1 MLTMLKSLLLQLVPI
16 IAVKAPTDSELS
28 QAVSNSPIT
37 DGSSSQIVK
46 FYQEWGPHLHLTWG
60 MFRKMAGWF
69 QSVPVHWIYDFN
81 RGFEKIFTATF
92 SLLGWDGTLSS
103 KGSPLHG
110 LYVVMTSIGWA
121 LLGAALIVIVLQSL
135 GHAVKWGKILPNV
148 LMVALTLTVLPLMMR
163 TVSGAGSTSGV
174 GNVAVSARKDL
185 NQASDKGMTDDLAIQ
200 PIKNNIID
208 LSTVVRHGWQENP
221 DRLNISKLNTISD
234 ENDVSN
240 LDFGDYLDKDTLKN
254 LGLDK
259 DPYKNYTAPLQ
270 YHLNDESKQT
280 GGGYILVKNATGVGA
295 GSNNDDVYARYDV
308 DWMGLLGQSIILGVI
323 LLIASI
329 RVVKDIFELTA
340 MNLVAPILA
349 FQSVRSPKKLRDLV
363 NSIVGLYLSMVLIV
377 LVLKMFFIFI
387 AVAPTKLPTDM
398 TWITHALAV
407 IVIYAG
413 AGYAMLAGISYFERV
428 TGVSQGF
435 ADESGHAMAAG
446 AMGGAMAG
454 MGARAAG
461 WGFSKVSSF
470 GKNSSKGI
478 YGNNGSNN
486 SHNQS
491 HDSNSTTA
499 LGNHSQ
505 NSHGINDN
513 DNLQNNSAN
522 HNVSQNAA
530 NNHNATGINSNTQN
544 ADNSSENNNSGHTD
558 ANVDNNADNSMN
570 NNPYDATNYDQQG
583 DTIDGPATGIGS
595 SDELGEE
602 AGYGSSSDGQGI
614 GEVSDEN
621 AEGSDQNLDGQPGA
635 YEDPTTASG
644 IEPETDSQG
653 DQPYADSEMGS
664 GIGEPGVDGQ
674 GDQPYADSEMGSGIG
689 EPGVDGQND
698 QPYADPEMGT
708 GIAEPGIDGQND
720 QPYADP
726 EMGTGI
732 AEPGVDGQN
741 DQPYA
746 DSEMGSGIAEPG
758 VDGQGNQPYPGS
770 EMGSGING
778 SGTDMIDQEAY
789 GHSGNAQPGLAADHG
804 INSEAPNKFDMS
816 EKAHQSAE
824 PTGTVEPTRG
834 GYEHANGNAG
844 YADQGAAPS
853 VAPSINNEKAPDTKT
868 VTHDMPE
875 TAIEKPSVS
884 QRINQ
889 AGKKLE
895 KSSTSYLSSRR
906 FNMSQRGH
914 VSGRESAPF
923 EDDE

>member
-110 LYVVMTSIGWA
+110 LYVVMSSIGWA

-491 HDSNSTTA
+491 HDSNSNTA

-544 ADNSSENNNSGHTD
+544 ADNSSENNNSGQTD

-602 AGYGSSSDGQGI
+602 AGYGSSADGQGI

-664 GIGEPGVDGQ
+664 GIGEHGVDGQ
-674 GDQPYADSEMGSGIG
+674 GDQPYADSEMGS
-689 EPGVDGQND
+689 
-698 QPYADPEMGT
+698 

-726 EMGTGI
+726 EMGNGI
-732 AEPGVDGQN
+732 V
-741 DQPYA
+741 
-746 DSEMGSGIAEPG
+746 EPG

-778 SGTDMIDQEAY
+778 SGTDVIDQEAY

-804 INSEAPNKFDMS
+804 INGEAPNKFDMS

-834 GYEHANGNAG
+834 GYEHDYGNAG

-853 VAPSINNEKAPDTKT
+853 VAPSINDEKAPDTKT

-875 TAIEKPSVS
+875 TTIEKPSVS

-889 AGKKLE
+889 VGKKME

>member
-110 LYVVMTSIGWA
+110 LYVVMSSIGWA

-329 RVVKDIFELTA
+329 RVVKDIFELTV

-491 HDSNSTTA
+491 HDSNSNTA

-544 ADNSSENNNSGHTD
+544 ADNSSENNNSGQTD
-558 ANVDNNADNSMN
+558 TNVDNNADNSMN

-602 AGYGSSSDGQGI
+602 AGYGNSSDGQGI

-621 AEGSDQNLDGQPGA
+621 VEGSDQNLDGQPGA

-644 IEPETDSQG
+644 IIEPESDSQD

-674 GDQPYADSEMGSGIG
+674 GDQPYADSEMGNGIA
-689 EPGVDGQND
+689 EPGVDGQGD
-698 QPYADPEMGT
+698 QPYADPEMG
-708 GIAEPGIDGQND
+708 N
-720 QPYADP
+720 
-726 EMGTGI
+726 
-732 AEPGVDGQN
+732 
-741 DQPYA
+741 
-746 DSEMGSGIAEPG
+746 GIAEPG

-778 SGTDMIDQEAY
+778 SGTDVIDQEAY

-804 INSEAPNKFDMS
+804 INGEAPNKFDMS
-816 EKAHQSAE
+816 EKAHQSAK

-834 GYEHANGNAG
+834 GYEHADGNAG

>member
-110 LYVVMTSIGWA
+110 LYVVMSSIGWA

-435 ADESGHAMAAG
+435 TDESGHAMAAG

-470 GKNSSKGI
+470 GKNSNKGI

-491 HDSNSTTA
+491 HDSNSNTA

-544 ADNSSENNNSGHTD
+544 ADNSSENNNSGQTD

-583 DTIDGPATGIGS
+583 DTIDDPATGIGS

-674 GDQPYADSEMGSGIG
+674 NDQPYADSEMGSGIG
-689 EPGVDGQND
+689 EPGVDGQGD
-698 QPYADPEMGT
+698 QPYADPEMGN
-708 GIAEPGIDGQND
+708 GIAEPGVDGQGD

-726 EMGTGI
+726 EMG
-732 AEPGVDGQN
+732 N
-741 DQPYA
+741 
-746 DSEMGSGIAEPG
+746 GIAEPG

-778 SGTDMIDQEAY
+778 SGTDVIDQEAY

-804 INSEAPNKFDMS
+804 INGEAPNKFDMS

-889 AGKKLE
+889 VGKKLE

>member
-110 LYVVMTSIGWA
+110 LYVVMSSIGWA

-491 HDSNSTTA
+491 HDSNSNTA

-558 ANVDNNADNSMN
+558 TNVDNNADNSMN

-644 IEPETDSQG
+644 IIEPESDSQD

-674 GDQPYADSEMGSGIG
+674 GDQPYADSEMGNGIA
-689 EPGVDGQND
+689 EPGVDGQGD
-698 QPYADPEMGT
+698 QPYADPEMG
-708 GIAEPGIDGQND
+708 N
-720 QPYADP
+720 
-726 EMGTGI
+726 
-732 AEPGVDGQN
+732 
-741 DQPYA
+741 
-746 DSEMGSGIAEPG
+746 GIAEPG

-778 SGTDMIDQEAY
+778 SGTDVIDQEAY

-804 INSEAPNKFDMS
+804 INGEAPNKFDMS

>member
-110 LYVVMTSIGWA
+110 LYVVMSSIGWA

-491 HDSNSTTA
+491 HDSNSNTA

-544 ADNSSENNNSGHTD
+544 ADNSSENNNSGQTD

-653 DQPYADSEMGS
+653 D
-664 GIGEPGVDGQ
+664 
-674 GDQPYADSEMGSGIG
+674 
-689 EPGVDGQND
+689 
-698 QPYADPEMGT
+698 
-708 GIAEPGIDGQND
+708 
-720 QPYADP
+720 
-726 EMGTGI
+726 
-732 AEPGVDGQN
+732 
-741 DQPYA
+741 
-746 DSEMGSGIAEPG
+746 
-758 VDGQGNQPYPGS
+758 
-770 EMGSGING
+770 
-778 SGTDMIDQEAY
+778 
-789 GHSGNAQPGLAADHG
+789 
-804 INSEAPNKFDMS
+804 
-816 EKAHQSAE
+816 
-824 PTGTVEPTRG
+824 
-834 GYEHANGNAG
+834 
-844 YADQGAAPS
+844 
-853 VAPSINNEKAPDTKT
+853 
-868 VTHDMPE
+868 
-875 TAIEKPSVS
+875 
-884 QRINQ
+884 
-889 AGKKLE
+889 
-895 KSSTSYLSSRR
+895 LSLI
-906 FNMSQRGH
+906 H
-914 VSGRESAPF
+914 I
-923 EDDE
+923 

>member
-110 LYVVMTSIGWA
+110 LYVVMSSIGWA

-491 HDSNSTTA
+491 HDSNSNTA

-544 ADNSSENNNSGHTD
+544 ADNSSENNNSGQTD
-558 ANVDNNADNSMN
+558 TNVDNNADNSMN

-602 AGYGSSSDGQGI
+602 AGYGNSSDGQGI

-621 AEGSDQNLDGQPGA
+621 VEGSDQNLDGQPGA

-644 IEPETDSQG
+644 IIEPESDSQD

-664 GIGEPGVDGQ
+664 GLGEPGVDGQ
-674 GDQPYADSEMGSGIG
+674 GDQPYADSEMGNGIA
-689 EPGVDGQND
+689 EPGVDGQGD
-698 QPYADPEMGT
+698 QPYADPEMG
-708 GIAEPGIDGQND
+708 N
-720 QPYADP
+720 
-726 EMGTGI
+726 
-732 AEPGVDGQN
+732 
-741 DQPYA
+741 
-746 DSEMGSGIAEPG
+746 GIAEPG

-778 SGTDMIDQEAY
+778 SGTDVIDQEAY

-804 INSEAPNKFDMS
+804 INGEAPNKFDMS

>member
-1 MLTMLKSLLLQLVPI
+1 M
-16 IAVKAPTDSELS
+16 
-28 QAVSNSPIT
+28 
-37 DGSSSQIVK
+37 
-46 FYQEWGPHLHLTWG
+46 
-60 MFRKMAGWF
+60 
-69 QSVPVHWIYDFN
+69 
-81 RGFEKIFTATF
+81 
-92 SLLGWDGTLSS
+92 
-103 KGSPLHG
+103 
-110 LYVVMTSIGWA
+110 
-121 LLGAALIVIVLQSL
+121 
-135 GHAVKWGKILPNV
+135 
-148 LMVALTLTVLPLMMR
+148 
-163 TVSGAGSTSGV
+163 
-174 GNVAVSARKDL
+174 
-185 NQASDKGMTDDLAIQ
+185 
-200 PIKNNIID
+200 
-208 LSTVVRHGWQENP
+208 
-221 DRLNISKLNTISD
+221 
-234 ENDVSN
+234 
-240 LDFGDYLDKDTLKN
+240 
-254 LGLDK
+254 
-259 DPYKNYTAPLQ
+259 
-270 YHLNDESKQT
+270 
-280 GGGYILVKNATGVGA
+280 
-295 GSNNDDVYARYDV
+295 
-308 DWMGLLGQSIILGVI
+308 
-323 LLIASI
+323 
-329 RVVKDIFELTA
+329 
-340 MNLVAPILA
+340 
-349 FQSVRSPKKLRDLV
+349 
-363 NSIVGLYLSMVLIV
+363 
-377 LVLKMFFIFI
+377 
-387 AVAPTKLPTDM
+387 
-398 TWITHALAV
+398 
-407 IVIYAG
+407 
-413 AGYAMLAGISYFERV
+413 
-428 TGVSQGF
+428 
-435 ADESGHAMAAG
+435 
-446 AMGGAMAG
+446 
-454 MGARAAG
+454 
-461 WGFSKVSSF
+461 
-470 GKNSSKGI
+470 
-478 YGNNGSNN
+478 
-486 SHNQS
+486 
-491 HDSNSTTA
+491 
-499 LGNHSQ
+499 
-505 NSHGINDN
+505 
-513 DNLQNNSAN
+513 
-522 HNVSQNAA
+522 SQNAA

-544 ADNSSENNNSGHTD
+544 ADNSSENNNSGQTD

-674 GDQPYADSEMGSGIG
+674 NDQPYADSEMGSGIG
-689 EPGVDGQND
+689 EPGVDGQGDQPYADSEMGNGIAEPGVDGQGD
-698 QPYADPEMGT
+698 QPYADPEMG
-708 GIAEPGIDGQND
+708 N
-720 QPYADP
+720 
-726 EMGTGI
+726 
-732 AEPGVDGQN
+732 
-741 DQPYA
+741 
-746 DSEMGSGIAEPG
+746 GIAEPG

-778 SGTDMIDQEAY
+778 SGTDVIDQEAY

-804 INSEAPNKFDMS
+804 INGEAPNKFDMS

>member
-110 LYVVMTSIGWA
+110 LYVVMFSIGWA

-174 GNVAVSARKDL
+174 GNVAISARKDL
-185 NQASDKGMTDDLAIQ
+185 NKASDKGMTDDLAIQ

-387 AVAPTKLPTDM
+387 SVAPSKLPTDM

-435 ADESGHAMAAG
+435 ADESGHALAAG

-461 WGFSKVSSF
+461 WGFNKVSSF
-470 GKNSSKGI
+470 GKSASKGI

-491 HDSNSTTA
+491 HDSSNNTA
-499 LGNHSQ
+499 LGNQSQ
-505 NSHGINDN
+505 NNHGINDN

-522 HNVSQNAA
+522 HNLSQNPS

-544 ADNSSENNNSGHTD
+544 ADNSSENNNSGQTD
-558 ANVDNNADNSMN
+558 TSVDNNADNSMN

-583 DTIDGPATGIGS
+583 DTIDGPATGIGG

-602 AGYGSSSDGQGI
+602 AGYGSDGQGGQGI
-614 GEVSDEN
+614 GEVDGEN
-621 AEGSDQNLDGQPGA
+621 IGDAGSDQNLDGQPSA
-635 YEDPTTASG
+635 YEDPA
-644 IEPETDSQG
+644 
-653 DQPYADSEMGS
+653 
-664 GIGEPGVDGQ
+664 VDG
-674 GDQPYADSEMGSGIG
+674 
-689 EPGVDGQND
+689 
-698 QPYADPEMGT
+698 
-708 GIAEPGIDGQND
+708 GIAEPGIDGQD
-720 QPYADP
+720 
-726 EMGTGI
+726 
-732 AEPGVDGQN
+732 

-758 VDGQGNQPYPGS
+758 IDSQDDQPYADSEMGNGIAEPGIDGQDDQPFTDSEMGNGIAEPGIDGQDDQPFTGS
-770 EMGSGING
+770 EMGSGIAEPGIDSQGNQPFADSEMG
-778 SGTDMIDQEAY
+778 SGIAEPGIDAQEAY
-789 GHSGNAQPGLAADHG
+789 GHSGNAQPGLADHG
-804 INSEAPNKFDMS
+804 INGEAPDKFDMS

-824 PTGTVEPTRG
+824 PTGTLEPTRG
-834 GYEHANGNAG
+834 GGYEYDNGNAG
-844 YADQGAAPS
+844 YASQGT
-853 VAPSINNEKAPDTKT
+853 APSISDEKAPDTKT
-868 VTHDMPE
+868 VTHNTPQ
-875 TAIEKPSVS
+875 TTVEKPSVS
-884 QRINQ
+884 ERINQ

>member
-110 LYVVMTSIGWA
+110 LYVVMSSIGWA

-491 HDSNSTTA
+491 HDSNSNTA

-674 GDQPYADSEMGSGIG
+674 NDQPYADSEMGSGIG
-689 EPGVDGQND
+689 EPGVDGQ
-698 QPYADPEMGT
+698 G
-708 GIAEPGIDGQND
+708 
-720 QPYADP
+720 
-726 EMGTGI
+726 
-732 AEPGVDGQN
+732 

-746 DSEMGSGIAEPG
+746 DSEMGNGIAEPG

-778 SGTDMIDQEAY
+778 SGTDVIDQEAY

-804 INSEAPNKFDMS
+804 INGEAPNKFDMS

-853 VAPSINNEKAPDTKT
+853 VAPSINDEKASDTKT

-875 TAIEKPSVS
+875 TTIEKPSVS

>member
-110 LYVVMTSIGWA
+110 LYVVMSSIGWA

-185 NQASDKGMTDDLAIQ
+185 NAASDKGMTDDLAIQ

-240 LDFGDYLDKDTLKN
+240 LDFGEYLDKDTLKN

-486 SHNQS
+486 SHNQL
-491 HDSNSTTA
+491 HDSNSNTA

-544 ADNSSENNNSGHTD
+544 ADNSSENNNSGQTD

-595 SDELGEE
+595 SDELSEE
-602 AGYGSSSDGQGI
+602 AGYGNSSDGQGI

-621 AEGSDQNLDGQPGA
+621 AEDSDQNLDGQPGA

-674 GDQPYADSEMGSGIG
+674 NDQPYADSEMGSGIGEPGVDGQGDQPYADSEMGSGIG
-689 EPGVDGQND
+689 EPGVDGQ
-698 QPYADPEMGT
+698 G
-708 GIAEPGIDGQND
+708 
-720 QPYADP
+720 
-726 EMGTGI
+726 
-732 AEPGVDGQN
+732 

-778 SGTDMIDQEAY
+778 SGTDVIDQEAY
-789 GHSGNAQPGLAADHG
+789 GHSGNAQPGLVADHG
-804 INSEAPNKFDMS
+804 INGEAPNKFDMS

>member
-110 LYVVMTSIGWA
+110 LYVVMSSIGWA

-491 HDSNSTTA
+491 HDSNSNTA

-544 ADNSSENNNSGHTD
+544 ADNSSENNNSGQTD

-602 AGYGSSSDGQGI
+602 AGYGSSADGQGI

-664 GIGEPGVDGQ
+664 GIGEHGVDGQ

-689 EPGVDGQND
+689 EPGVDGQGD
-698 QPYADPEMGT
+698 QPYADSEMGS

-726 EMGTGI
+726 EMGNGI
-732 AEPGVDGQN
+732 V
-741 DQPYA
+741 
-746 DSEMGSGIAEPG
+746 EPG

-778 SGTDMIDQEAY
+778 SGTDVIDQEAY

-804 INSEAPNKFDMS
+804 INGEAPNKFDMS

-834 GYEHANGNAG
+834 GYEHDYGNAG

-853 VAPSINNEKAPDTKT
+853 VAPSINDEKAPDTKT

-875 TAIEKPSVS
+875 TTIEKPSVS

-889 AGKKLE
+889 VGKKME

>member
-110 LYVVMTSIGWA
+110 LYVVMSSIGWA

-491 HDSNSTTA
+491 HDSNSNTA

-602 AGYGSSSDGQGI
+602 AGYGSSPDGQGI

-689 EPGVDGQND
+689 EPGVDGQGD
-698 QPYADPEMGT
+698 QPYADPEMG
-708 GIAEPGIDGQND
+708 N
-720 QPYADP
+720 
-726 EMGTGI
+726 
-732 AEPGVDGQN
+732 
-741 DQPYA
+741 
-746 DSEMGSGIAEPG
+746 GIAEPG

-778 SGTDMIDQEAY
+778 SGTDVIDQEAY

-804 INSEAPNKFDMS
+804 INGEAPNKFDMS

-868 VTHDMPE
+868 VTYDMPE

>member
-110 LYVVMTSIGWA
+110 LYVVMSSIGWA

-491 HDSNSTTA
+491 HDSNSNTA

-674 GDQPYADSEMGSGIG
+674 NDQPYADSEMGSGIGEPGVDGQGDQPYADSEMGSGIG
-689 EPGVDGQND
+689 EPGVDGQ
-698 QPYADPEMGT
+698 G
-708 GIAEPGIDGQND
+708 
-720 QPYADP
+720 
-726 EMGTGI
+726 
-732 AEPGVDGQN
+732 

-746 DSEMGSGIAEPG
+746 DSEMGNGIAEPG

-778 SGTDMIDQEAY
+778 SGTDVIDQEAY

-804 INSEAPNKFDMS
+804 INGEAPNKFDMS

>member
-110 LYVVMTSIGWA
+110 LYVVMSSIGWA

-491 HDSNSTTA
+491 HDSNSNTA

-544 ADNSSENNNSGHTD
+544 ADNSSENNNSGQTD
-558 ANVDNNADNSMN
+558 TNVDNNADNSMN

-602 AGYGSSSDGQGI
+602 AGYGNSSDGQGI

-621 AEGSDQNLDGQPGA
+621 VERSDQNLDGQPGA

-644 IEPETDSQG
+644 IIEPESDSQD

-674 GDQPYADSEMGSGIG
+674 GDQPYADSEMGNGIA
-689 EPGVDGQND
+689 EPGVDGQGD
-698 QPYADPEMGT
+698 QPYADPEMG
-708 GIAEPGIDGQND
+708 N
-720 QPYADP
+720 
-726 EMGTGI
+726 
-732 AEPGVDGQN
+732 
-741 DQPYA
+741 
-746 DSEMGSGIAEPG
+746 GIAEPG

-778 SGTDMIDQEAY
+778 SGTDVIDQEAY

-804 INSEAPNKFDMS
+804 INGEAPNKFDMS

>member
-110 LYVVMTSIGWA
+110 LYVVMSSIGWA

-280 GGGYILVKNATGVGA
+280 GGGSILVKNATGVGA

-491 HDSNSTTA
+491 HDSNSNTA

-674 GDQPYADSEMGSGIG
+674 NDQPYADSEMGSGIG
-689 EPGVDGQND
+689 EPGVDGQ
-698 QPYADPEMGT
+698 G
-708 GIAEPGIDGQND
+708 
-720 QPYADP
+720 
-726 EMGTGI
+726 
-732 AEPGVDGQN
+732 

-746 DSEMGSGIAEPG
+746 DSEMGNGIAEPG

-778 SGTDMIDQEAY
+778 SGTDVIDQEAY

-804 INSEAPNKFDMS
+804 INGEAPNKFDMS

-853 VAPSINNEKAPDTKT
+853 VAPSINDEKASDTKT

-875 TAIEKPSVS
+875 TTIEKPSVS

>member
-110 LYVVMTSIGWA
+110 LYVVMSSIGWA

-491 HDSNSTTA
+491 HDSNSNTA

-544 ADNSSENNNSGHTD
+544 ADNSSENNNSGQTD

-602 AGYGSSSDGQGI
+602 AGYGSSPDGQGI

-674 GDQPYADSEMGSGIG
+674 NDQPYADSGMGNGIA
-689 EPGVDGQND
+689 EPGVDGQGD
-698 QPYADPEMGT
+698 QPYADPEMG
-708 GIAEPGIDGQND
+708 N
-720 QPYADP
+720 
-726 EMGTGI
+726 
-732 AEPGVDGQN
+732 
-741 DQPYA
+741 
-746 DSEMGSGIAEPG
+746 GIAEPG

-778 SGTDMIDQEAY
+778 SGTDVIDQEAY

-804 INSEAPNKFDMS
+804 INGEAPNKFDMS

>member
-110 LYVVMTSIGWA
+110 LYVVMSSIGWA

-491 HDSNSTTA
+491 HDSNSNTA

-544 ADNSSENNNSGHTD
+544 ADNSSENNNSGQTD
-558 ANVDNNADNSMN
+558 TNVDNNADNSMN

-602 AGYGSSSDGQGI
+602 AGYGNSSDGQGI

-621 AEGSDQNLDGQPGA
+621 VEGSDQNLDGQPGA

-644 IEPETDSQG
+644 IIEPESDSQD

-674 GDQPYADSEMGSGIG
+674 GDQPYADSEMGNGIA
-689 EPGVDGQND
+689 EPGVDGQGD
-698 QPYADPEMGT
+698 QPYADPEMG
-708 GIAEPGIDGQND
+708 N
-720 QPYADP
+720 
-726 EMGTGI
+726 
-732 AEPGVDGQN
+732 
-741 DQPYA
+741 
-746 DSEMGSGIAEPG
+746 GIAEPG

-778 SGTDMIDQEAY
+778 SGTDVIDQEAY

-804 INSEAPNKFDMS
+804 INGEAPNKFDMS

>member
-110 LYVVMTSIGWA
+110 LYVVMSSIGWA

-387 AVAPTKLPTDM
+387 AVAPTKLPTDI

-491 HDSNSTTA
+491 HDSNSNTA

-544 ADNSSENNNSGHTD
+544 ADNSSENNNSGQTD
-558 ANVDNNADNSMN
+558 TNVDNNADNSMN

-602 AGYGSSSDGQGI
+602 AGYGNSSDGQGI

-621 AEGSDQNLDGQPGA
+621 VEGSDQNLDGQQGA

-644 IEPETDSQG
+644 IIEPESDSQD

-674 GDQPYADSEMGSGIG
+674 GDQPYADSEMGNGIA
-689 EPGVDGQND
+689 EPGVDGQGD
-698 QPYADPEMGT
+698 QPYADPEMG
-708 GIAEPGIDGQND
+708 N
-720 QPYADP
+720 
-726 EMGTGI
+726 
-732 AEPGVDGQN
+732 
-741 DQPYA
+741 
-746 DSEMGSGIAEPG
+746 GIAEPG

-778 SGTDMIDQEAY
+778 SGTDVIDQEAY

-804 INSEAPNKFDMS
+804 INGEAPNKFDMS

>member
-110 LYVVMTSIGWA
+110 LYVVMSSIGWA

-491 HDSNSTTA
+491 HDSNSNTA

-674 GDQPYADSEMGSGIG
+674 NDQPYADSEMGSGIG
-689 EPGVDGQND
+689 EPGVDGQ
-698 QPYADPEMGT
+698 G
-708 GIAEPGIDGQND
+708 
-720 QPYADP
+720 
-726 EMGTGI
+726 
-732 AEPGVDGQN
+732 

-746 DSEMGSGIAEPG
+746 DSEMGNGIAEPG

-778 SGTDMIDQEAY
+778 SGTDVIDQEAY

-804 INSEAPNKFDMS
+804 INGEAPNKFDMS

>member
-110 LYVVMTSIGWA
+110 LYVVMSSIGWA

-363 NSIVGLYLSMVLIV
+363 NSIEIG
-377 LVLKMFFIFI
+377 
-387 AVAPTKLPTDM
+387 
-398 TWITHALAV
+398 
-407 IVIYAG
+407 
-413 AGYAMLAGISYFERV
+413 
-428 TGVSQGF
+428 
-435 ADESGHAMAAG
+435 
-446 AMGGAMAG
+446 
-454 MGARAAG
+454 RA
-461 WGFSKVSSF
+461 
-470 GKNSSKGI
+470 
-478 YGNNGSNN
+478 
-486 SHNQS
+486 
-491 HDSNSTTA
+491 
-499 LGNHSQ
+499 
-505 NSHGINDN
+505 
-513 DNLQNNSAN
+513 
-522 HNVSQNAA
+522 
-530 NNHNATGINSNTQN
+530 
-544 ADNSSENNNSGHTD
+544 
-558 ANVDNNADNSMN
+558 
-570 NNPYDATNYDQQG
+570 
-583 DTIDGPATGIGS
+583 
-595 SDELGEE
+595 
-602 AGYGSSSDGQGI
+602 
-614 GEVSDEN
+614 
-621 AEGSDQNLDGQPGA
+621 
-635 YEDPTTASG
+635 
-644 IEPETDSQG
+644 
-653 DQPYADSEMGS
+653 
-664 GIGEPGVDGQ
+664 
-674 GDQPYADSEMGSGIG
+674 
-689 EPGVDGQND
+689 
-698 QPYADPEMGT
+698 
-708 GIAEPGIDGQND
+708 
-720 QPYADP
+720 
-726 EMGTGI
+726 
-732 AEPGVDGQN
+732 
-741 DQPYA
+741 
-746 DSEMGSGIAEPG
+746 
-758 VDGQGNQPYPGS
+758 
-770 EMGSGING
+770 
-778 SGTDMIDQEAY
+778 
-789 GHSGNAQPGLAADHG
+789 
-804 INSEAPNKFDMS
+804 
-816 EKAHQSAE
+816 
-824 PTGTVEPTRG
+824 
-834 GYEHANGNAG
+834 
-844 YADQGAAPS
+844 
-853 VAPSINNEKAPDTKT
+853 
-868 VTHDMPE
+868 
-875 TAIEKPSVS
+875 
-884 QRINQ
+884 
-889 AGKKLE
+889 
-895 KSSTSYLSSRR
+895 
-906 FNMSQRGH
+906 H
-914 VSGRESAPF
+914 V
-923 EDDE
+923 